1 MILILRFDEPGPYKP
16 WSHGYDLGHLMISWL
31 WSRKNR
37 DLKFLDH
44 QIPWSHDYD
53 PANSMILRIF
63 DFWLWALNCGDLSF
77 FNRIHS
83 CSKNDHK
90 SCLQALDQNLWSFSV
105 FLNPLCFK
113 ESSYCGKQTRC
124 TQKPYFSFPRS
135 SKSPTPASAEG
146 ATQFQISIEIFFQ
159 QW

>member
-1 MILILRFDEPGPYKP
+1 MFHWSHIMTIYDPMIQYYENVWSPDLISYKCMILWSHESFFHDPMILILRFDEPGPYKP

-63 DFWLWALNCGDLSF
+63 NFWLWALNCAYFTLNYRSWL
-77 FNRIHS
+77 IS
-83 CSKNDHK
+83 QLTK
-90 SCLQALDQNLWSFSV
+90 SSL
-105 FLNPLCFK
+105 
-113 ESSYCGKQTRC
+113 
-124 TQKPYFSFPRS
+124 
-135 SKSPTPASAEG
+135 
-146 ATQFQISIEIFFQ
+146 IFRLFILH
-159 QW
+159 